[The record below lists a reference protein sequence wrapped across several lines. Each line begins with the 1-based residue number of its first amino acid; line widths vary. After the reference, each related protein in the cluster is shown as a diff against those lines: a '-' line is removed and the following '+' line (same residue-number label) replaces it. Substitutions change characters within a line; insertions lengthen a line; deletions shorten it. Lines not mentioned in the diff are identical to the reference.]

1 VRPLIT
7 VQVLLHQLLTAGAF
21 FMPLSRAAPGTGGF
35 EMNFFRSFS
44 AETHIAFF
52 VACVFLFFFI
62 SAAVSLVEA
71 APSDSHSRM
80 EYAFVESQNY
90 DSSLSGDSPSSG
102 LIAPPPPD
110 AGGPDDD
117 SPDAAGPNENPT
129 VIYFGL
135 WDIVAE
141 FFATMLM
148 ALPI

>member
-1 VRPLIT
+1 MGTGVTTPIIHRGSLFYALIE
-7 VQVLLHQLLTAGAF
+7 G
-21 FMPLSRAAPGTGGF
+21 MAPGTGGF

-52 VACVFLFFFI
+52 IACVFLFFFV
-62 SAAVSLVEA
+62 SSAVSLVEA
-71 APSDSHSRM
+71 APSDSHSSM
-80 EYAFVESQNY
+80 EYAWVESQNY
-90 DSSLSGDSPSSG
+90 DSPLSGDSPSSG
-102 LIAPPPPD
+102 LLAPPPPD
-110 AGGPDDD
+110 AGGPVDD

-129 VIYFGL
+129 VLRLGL